1 MKMERSIFQALLLRI
16 TWIITILLVQVRELF
31 RMKMGLLMLFRKRM
45 RLFIWART
53 LIQRMKKYK

>member
-16 TWIITILLVQVRELF
+16 TWIITILLVQARELF